1 MPPAIRLIATDL
13 DGTLL
18 TPLGQLSPRTIAALH
33 AAQAAGVPLVFATGR
48 RQSFAL
54 QVLAP
59 ASLQSETLLI
69 TSNGAVTRT
78 LSGTLMDRHLM
89 PVATAQQLCHQ
100 LAEFRNAML
109 FTFDR
114 VGPGAMVV
122 EELETLHRSIAHW
135 VESNAHE
142 IARVSPLDQAF
153 ALGDAPVQGMICAS
167 IERMAAALAVLDA
180 DPPTA
185 RELRA
190 AISIHRTE
198 YAHRDL
204 SIVDLLPVNS
214 SKGYALARVAASLG
228 IAAADVM
235 AIGDNL
241 NDAEMLAWCG
251 HPVVMANAA
260 AELRAQAVASG
271 WHFTA
276 SHHEDGAAQII
287 EAAIAGDFPLR
298 STSF

>member
-1 MPPAIRLIATDL
+1 MSPAIRLIAADL

-18 TPLGQLSPRTIAALH
+18 SPTGQLTPRTIAALR
-33 AAQAAGVPLVFATGR
+33 AAQQARVPLVFATGR

-54 QVLAP
+54 QVLEP
-59 ASLQSETLLI
+59 ANLHPETLLI

-78 LSGTLMDRHLM
+78 LSGTLIDRHLM
-89 PVATAQQLCHQ
+89 PVETAQQLCHQ

-142 IARVSPLDQAF
+142 IARISPLDQAF
-153 ALGDAPVQGMICAS
+153 ALGDAPVQGMICGTIA
-167 IERMAAALAVLDA
+167 RMADALAVLDA
-180 DPPTA
+180 PTPAA
-185 RELRA
+185 RELRSV
-190 AISIHRTE
+190 ISIHRTE
-198 YAHRDL
+198 YILRDL
-204 SIVDLLPVNS
+204 SIVDLLPANS
-214 SKGYALARVAASLG
+214 SKGYALERVAASLG
-228 IAAADVM
+228 IPACDIL

-287 EAAIAGDFPLR
+287 EAALAGDFPLR
-298 STSF
+298 ST